1 VSAGRGYAAVV
12 QIAIEPG
19 SDPAHRQRVL
29 DELVIPELRGLPG
42 YRQSLWL
49 SDGDGIGTCV
59 VVFDG
64 ADEAPAALDVLTRD
78 GGPATMAAGIHQVDA
93 EDSASRAVSAP

>member
-12 QIAIEPG
+12 EIAIERV

-29 DELVIPELRGLPG
+29 DELVIPELRALPG

-49 SDGDGIGTCV
+49 SDGEDTGTCV
-59 VVFDG
+59 VVFDRAEQAQAG
-64 ADEAPAALDVLTRD
+64 LDVLTRD
-78 GGPATMAAGIHQVDA
+78 GGPPAKTAGVHRVDA
-93 EDSASRAVSAP
+93 QDLVRGVSSAP

>member
-1 VSAGRGYAAVV
+1 VTAGRGYAAVV
-12 QIAIEPG
+12 QVAIEPG

-29 DELVIPELRGLPG
+29 DEFVIPELRALPG

-49 SDGDGIGTCV
+49 SDGGGTGTCV

-64 ADEAPAALDVLTRD
+64 ADQAQTGLDVLTRD
-78 GGPATMAAGIHQVDA
+78 GGPAATAAGIHQVDA
-93 EDSASRAVSAP
+93 EDPAGRAGSTP

>member
-1 VSAGRGYAAVV
+1 MSAGRGYAAVV

-29 DELVIPELRGLPG
+29 DEFVIPELRALPG

-49 SDGDGIGTCV
+49 SDGEGTATCV

-64 ADEAPAALDVLTRD
+64 ADQAQAGLEVLTRD
-78 GGPATMAAGIHQVDA
+78 GGPSATTAGIHQVD
-93 EDSASRAVSAP
+93 SANVVRDAPPTS